1 MGNRAVITFDGK
13 GKDTPALYVHW
24 NGGRDSIEGFA
35 LATKIL
41 MATRGADKHYAM
53 ARFAQVVGTFFDG
66 NLSYGMGQ
74 LKNFGTDQD
83 NGVFVI
89 DTNTLTIKDRIYPYD
104 GYVEQLEHDSKAI
117 ADEIIKRIN
126 ASYDIANEGAEYKTA
141 LLPTVA
147 EFEASENV

>member
-74 LKNFGTDQD
+74 LKNFGTEDVRISYPCFTQRHIT
-83 NGVFVI
+83 NNKIGAYPTI
-89 DTNTLTIKDRIYPYD
+89 DTIFVDCCLFQRIK
-104 GYVEQLEHDSKAI
+104 E
-117 ADEIIKRIN
+117 
-126 ASYDIANEGAEYKTA
+126 
-141 LLPTVA
+141 
-147 EFEASENV
+147 